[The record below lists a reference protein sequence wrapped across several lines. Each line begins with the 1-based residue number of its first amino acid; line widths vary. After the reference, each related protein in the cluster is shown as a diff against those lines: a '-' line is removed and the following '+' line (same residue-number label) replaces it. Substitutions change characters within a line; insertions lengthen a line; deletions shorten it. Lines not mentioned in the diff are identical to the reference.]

1 MGGNVQPPESGA
13 TTTDEYEL
21 LVDTL
26 HISVSKHMVNE
37 DITLVWANRYYY
49 DFIGYTQE
57 EYETLFHC
65 SPFEYF
71 AGNPEDVDIVVRH
84 LQQAL
89 AEGRDGFEC
98 LARLHVKGGE
108 LKWVRF
114 TVTFLDEYVDGCQLA
129 YTVMTDVSDLVE
141 AQQQVERQ
149 KLELEEANVRLAETN
164 AQLERLA
171 FVDEITEGFNQA
183 QFDLVAAGVLANVA
197 PGTHALVSL
206 DLKKFKLLNEIN
218 GTESGDQ
225 VLRYI
230 YRRLRSHLNE
240 GECVARITADAF
252 NLLLRIEGIGS
263 LYARIDAMVQDI
275 NSFNEGSSR
284 PYYLSFT
291 VGVYI
296 IDDPSLP
303 MTIVRDRANVARS
316 AGKDSADARHFTFVL
331 YSDVDRQ
338 NLLSEQD
345 MENRMRGALDRGEFV
360 AYLQPK
366 QTLSDGRIGGAEAL
380 VRWIDPVR
388 GMIPPDEFVPF
399 FERNGFI
406 VDVDLCVFDQV
417 CALLAS
423 WIGQGRQPVPIS
435 VNMSRVHLREADFL
449 KPYEQI
455 RGRYDVPAELIE
467 FELTETLIF
476 GDSET
481 FIGVIDRM
489 HACGYRCSLDDF
501 GSGYSSLNVLK
512 DVCIDTMKLDRAFF
526 SAGERTSQREWNV
539 VESVVELAKKL
550 DLKTVAE
557 GVEEP
562 SQVDRLRAMH
572 CDMLQGYVFSR
583 PVPVREFEHM
593 LFGE

>member
-37 DITLVWANRYYY
+37 DITLVWANSYYY

-171 FVDEITEGFNQA
+171 FVDEVTEGFNQT
-183 QFDLVAAGVLANVA
+183 QFGLVAAGILADA
-197 PGTHALVSL
+197 ASDAFALVSL

-218 GTESGDQ
+218 GTESGDR
-225 VLRYI
+225 VLRYVH
-230 YRRLRSHLNE
+230 RCLRSHLNE

-252 NLLLRIEGIGS
+252 NLLLRVEDIGA
-263 LYARIDAMVQDI
+263 LYARIDAMVQDV
-275 NSFNEGSSR
+275 NGFNEGSSR
-284 PYYLSFT
+284 PYFLSFT
-291 VGVYI
+291 VGAYI

-316 AGKDSADARHFTFVL
+316 AGKDSAGARHFTFVL

-449 KPYEQI
+449 KPYERI
-455 RGRYDVPAELIE
+455 RECYGVPAELIE

-476 GDSET
+476 GDPET

-489 HACGYRCSLDDF
+489 HSRGYRCSLDDF

-512 DVCIDTMKLDRAFF
+512 DVDIDTMKLDRAFF
-526 SAGERTSQREWNV
+526 SAGKLTSQREWNV

-550 DLKTVAE
+550 DLRTVAE

-583 PVPVREFEHM
+583 PVPIEEFEHL
-593 LFGE
+593 LFDE

>member
-1 MGGNVQPPESGA
+1 MDGNAQSPQAGEA
-13 TTTDEYEL
+13 ITDEYGL

-26 HISVSKHMVNE
+26 HISVSKHMVNQ
-37 DITLVWANRYYY
+37 DLTLVWANTYYY
-49 DFIGYTQE
+49 EFIGYSQE

-65 SPFEYF
+65 SPMEYF
-71 AGNPEDVDIVVRH
+71 ADSPEDVKIIVEH
-84 LQQAL
+84 LQKAL
-89 AEGRDGFEC
+89 MEGRDGFEC
-98 LARLHVKGGE
+98 LARLPIKGG
-108 LKWVRF
+108 LMRWVRF
-114 TVTFLDEYVDGCQLA
+114 TITFLDEYVDGCQLA

-149 KLELEEANVRLAETN
+149 KLELEQANARLEETN
-164 AQLERLA
+164 RQLERLA
-171 FVDEITEGFNQA
+171 FVDAVTEGFNQT
-183 QFDLVAAGVLANVA
+183 QFDLVAGDILAATA
-197 PGTHALVSL
+197 PGTCALVSL

-225 VLRYI
+225 VLRYV
-230 YRRLRSHLNE
+230 YGCLHDHLDE
-240 GECVARITADAF
+240 DECVARIAADAF
-252 NLLLRIEGIGS
+252 NILMRVEDANV
-263 LYARIDAMVQDI
+263 LYERIDAMVQDI
-275 NSFNEGSSR
+275 NSFNDGSSR

-316 AGKDSADARHFTFVL
+316 AGKEAANARHFTLVL

-366 QTLSDGRIGGAEAL
+366 QTLSDGQIGGAEAL
-380 VRWIDPVR
+380 VRWIDPIR
-388 GMIPPDEFVPF
+388 GMVPPDEFVPF

-417 CALLAS
+417 CSLLAC
-423 WIGQGRQPVPIS
+423 WIDQGRQPVPIS
-435 VNMSRVHLREADFL
+435 VNMSRVHLRETDFL
-449 KPYEQI
+449 RPYERI
-455 RGRYDVPAELIE
+455 RQRYDVPAELIE

-476 GDSET
+476 GDPET

-489 HACGYRCSLDDF
+489 HQCGYRCSLDDF

-512 DVCIDTMKLDRAFF
+512 DVDIDTMKLDRAFF
-526 SAGERTSQREWNV
+526 SAGAATSQREWNV

-583 PVPVREFEHM
+583 PVPIEEFEQM